1 MSRYVSGIFLD
12 FDNVYGSLHSASP
25 KVANEFATRPRLWL
39 DFLKEMPGSDRK
51 EQSDHNFVIRRCY
64 MNPVGKIPKDS
75 GSFSQYRQLFVRD
88 GWEVIDTPPL
98 TNRGK
103 TSADIHIVIDVM
115 DAIQQFPHIDEY
127 VIMAADADFTPLVI
141 RLRKYMKRTVVY
153 ASKSTSA
160 AYRQACDAQID
171 EADLIELFDEPDVEA
186 PEPTGIPPRIVN
198 ARPVKSETDPPKNAM
213 MAARVGGTAPI
224 TIERISS
231 VIARYYIESGDG
243 YEEAVPVLANLLK
256 TEFGPE
262 IMDGWAGCGSIS
274 QLLKRAGCV
283 VEKNAEG
290 RTFARLPVVQRVS
303 LPPNI

>member
-1 MSRYVSGIFLD
+1 MSKYVSSIFLD
-12 FDNVYGSLHSASP
+12 FDNVYGSLYSASP

-39 DFLKEMPGSDRK
+39 DFLKEMPGGDRK

-64 MNPVGKIPKDS
+64 MNPVGKILKDS

-153 ASKSTSA
+153 AARSTSA
-160 AYRQACDAQID
+160 AYRQACDAQIE
-171 EADLIELFDEPDVEA
+171 EADLIELFDEPEDDA
-186 PEPTGIPPRIVN
+186 PEPTGTTQRMVNVRPARSEPSKIEMTTPR
-198 ARPVKSETDPPKNAM
+198 A
-213 MAARVGGTAPI
+213 GGKAPI

-231 VIARYYIESGDG
+231 LIARYYIESGDG

-262 IMDGWAGCGSIS
+262 IMETWAGCGSIS

-290 RTFARLPVVQRVS
+290 RTFARLAVAQRVPLS
-303 LPPNI
+303 PNI

>member
-1 MSRYVSGIFLD
+1 VVRFPNI
-12 FDNVYGSLHSASP
+12 
-25 KVANEFATRPRLWL
+25 
-39 DFLKEMPGSDRK
+39 
-51 EQSDHNFVIRRCY
+51 
-64 MNPVGKIPKDS
+64 DS
-75 GSFSQYRQLFVRD
+75 FFVRD

-115 DAIQQFPHIDEY
+115 DAIQQFSHIDEY

-160 AYRQACDAQID
+160 AYRQACDAQIE
-171 EADLIELFDEPDVEA
+171 EADLLELFDEQEDDT
-186 PEPTGIPPRIVN
+186 PEPTGSIPRVVN
-198 ARPVKSETDPPKNAM
+198 VRPVRSEPSKIEIVTP
-213 MAARVGGTAPI
+213 RVGGKTPI

-231 VIARYYIESGDG
+231 LIARYYIESGDG
-243 YEEAVPVLANLLK
+243 YDEAVPVLANLLK
-256 TEFGPE
+256 AEFGPE
-262 IMDGWAGCGSIS
+262 IMETWAGCGSIS

-290 RTFARLPVVQRVS
+290 RTFARLPGAQRVQ